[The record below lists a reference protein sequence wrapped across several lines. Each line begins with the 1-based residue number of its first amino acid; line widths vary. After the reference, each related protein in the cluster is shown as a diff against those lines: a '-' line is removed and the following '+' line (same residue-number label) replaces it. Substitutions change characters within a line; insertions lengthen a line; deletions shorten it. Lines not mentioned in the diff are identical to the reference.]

1 MIRKKTEK
9 VWSNDSNLLIV
20 IGFSLFFVILN
31 LVTLEWTPLPW
42 IDEISYSDYSVNF
55 VLDGEWRTTAWFGDK
70 NNEAYSVY
78 PPLYQ
83 FVLVPWVWLFG
94 VSPLAC
100 RSLSVIL
107 AFICCLVIYRVMK
120 KANLINSRLILICFL
135 LLFWGADLFSWMYRN
150 GRVDILNMLCTTC
163 FFSCFYNYL
172 LGSGN
177 KWWLVFWSFL
187 VFISGIQA
195 CPLIGGVLILLL
207 LFQRKIRVKTINALF
222 LILRG
227 YFLGLCGLS
236 LFFGLQGHL
245 LSFYYRTFI
254 FSSSLKK
261 VALVLLPYFADV
273 LNINVNEFTSK
284 LVVSESV
291 PFSQK
296 LLDAY
301 VANVEYLIVSA
312 INILVFSYIIYKKQ
326 LKLKSQEGVLGLVVF
341 SIPLLMGLAGRFS
354 PYYTWMCYI
363 PAIMYM
369 VYLCARFDSKPLLFI
384 YTGMT
389 CVIVSFGLPQVLYKA
404 DKDSYS
410 NVENFIRKQN
420 FSSNDKIISPFVSY
434 YPIRNITKHCY
445 FTGIYPLTLVPE
457 DTRYILKA
465 VDDFGYQNMDTYIQQ
480 CKKEGKKVTLVDQLE
495 SPKME
500 LFVIE

>member
-1 MIRKKTEK
+1 MIRKCTGKTGL
-9 VWSNDSNLLIV
+9 NDSNLLIV
-20 IGFSLFFVILN
+20 IGISLFFVILN

-55 VLDGEWRTTAWFGDK
+55 VLDSEWRTTAWFGDK

-83 FVLVPWVWLFG
+83 FVLVPWIWLFG

-100 RSLSVIL
+100 RSLNVIL
-107 AFICCLVIYRVMK
+107 AFICCLVIYRAMK
-120 KANLINSRLILICFL
+120 KANLINNELILICFL

-163 FFSCFYNYL
+163 FFYCFYNYL
-172 LGSGN
+172 LGLGS

-195 CPLIGGVLILLL
+195 CPFIGGVLILLL
-207 LFQRKIRVKTINALF
+207 LFERKIRTKTLNALF
-222 LILRG
+222 LFLG
-227 YFLGLCGLS
+227 GSFLGLFGLS

-261 VALVLLPYFADV
+261 IAVTLLPYFADT
-273 LNINVNEFTSK
+273 LNINVDEIMSK

-301 VANVEYLIVSA
+301 VVNVEYLIVSA
-312 INILVFSYIIYKKQ
+312 INILVFSYIAYKKR
-326 LKLKSQEGVLGLVVF
+326 LRLKSQEGILGLIVLF
-341 SIPLLMGLAGRFS
+341 IPLLMGLAGRFS

-363 PAIMYM
+363 PAIIYM
-369 VYLCARFDSKPLLFI
+369 VYLCARFSSKLVLFI

-389 CVIVSFGLPQVLYKA
+389 FVIVSLGLPKALSKA

-434 YPIRNITKHCY
+434 YPIRTITKHCY
-445 FTGIYPLTLVPE
+445 FTGIYPLTLVPK

-465 VDDFGYQNMDTYIQQ
+465 VDDFGYQHVDTYIQQ
-480 CKKEGKKVTLVDQLE
+480 CRKEGKKVTLVDQLE

-500 LFVIE
+500 LFVVE

>member
-1 MIRKKTEK
+1 MIRKCTGKTGL
-9 VWSNDSNLLIV
+9 NDSNLLIV
-20 IGFSLFFVILN
+20 IGISLFFVMLN

-55 VLDGEWRTTAWFGDK
+55 VLDSEWRTTAWFGDK

-83 FVLVPWVWLFG
+83 FVLVPWIWLFG

-100 RSLSVIL
+100 RSLNVIL
-107 AFICCLVIYRVMK
+107 AFISCLVIYRVMK
-120 KANLINSRLILICFL
+120 KANLINSKLILICFL

-172 LGSGN
+172 LGSSS

-195 CPLIGGVLILLL
+195 CPFIAGVLIILL
-207 LFQRKIRVKTINALF
+207 LFDRKIRAKTIKALF
-222 LILRG
+222 L
-227 YFLGLCGLS
+227 FLGGSFFGLFGLS
-236 LFFGLQGHL
+236 LLFGLQGHL
-245 LSFYYRTFI
+245 LSFYYRTFF

-261 VALVLLPYFADV
+261 IAVTLLPYFADV
-273 LNINVNEFTSK
+273 LNIKVAEITSK
-284 LVVSESV
+284 LVVSESD
-291 PFSQK
+291 PFSHK
-296 LLDAY
+296 LLEAY
-301 VANVEYLIVSA
+301 MANVEYLIVSA
-312 INILVFSYIIYKKQ
+312 INILAFSYIIYKKR
-326 LKLKSQEGVLGLVVF
+326 LKLKSQEGILGLIVF
-341 SIPLLMGLAGRFS
+341 LIPLIMGLAGRFS

-363 PAIMYM
+363 PAILYM
-369 VYLCARFDSKPLLFI
+369 VYLCARFSNKLLLFI

-389 CVIVSFGLPQVLYKA
+389 CLIVTLGLPKVLCTA

-410 NVENFIRKQN
+410 NVESFIRKQN
-420 FSSNDKIISPFVSY
+420 FSSNDKIISPFISY

-445 FTGIYPLTLVPE
+445 FTGIYPLALVPK
-457 DTRYILKA
+457 DTRFILKA
-465 VDDFGYQNMDTYIQQ
+465 MDDFGYQNMDIYIQQ
-480 CKKEGKKVTLVDQLE
+480 CQKEGKKVTLVDQLE
-495 SPKME
+495 SPRME
-500 LFVIE
+500 LFVVE